1 MIQKLKALCPYIRAA
16 CFYFKKSTAKCDEY
30 GRHTRASANSI
41 NHAVSHAHSQL
52 SIDRSQSGAD
62 LGGGGGGVQGVA
74 TPPNGQSHS
83 IKCSTT
89 NVLRYAQALIYIAKS
104 LVVVV
109 VSSKRVVK
117 PLSRLAAP
125 ALAVVQPEVLHL
137 LECLLGHS
145 TSLVP
150 RLSLSFSY
158 FFFARAK
165 FMREK
170 SNGE

>member
-1 MIQKLKALCPYIRAA
+1 MRPSHS
-16 CFYFKKSTAKCDEY
+16 STEPMWHATTQ
-30 GRHTRASANSI
+30 GRI
-41 NHAVSHAHSQL
+41 W
-52 SIDRSQSGAD
+52 GGG
-62 LGGGGGGVQGVA
+62 GGGGGGVQGVA

-117 PLSRLAAP
+117 PLSRLA
-125 ALAVVQPEVLHL
+125 VVQPEVLYL

-145 TSLVP
+145 TVLG
-150 RLSLSFSY
+150 LSSS
-158 FFFARAK
+158 R
-165 FMREK
+165 
-170 SNGE
+170 